1 MLRDVLN
8 IVVAEVSNDVV
19 NTVLVLIEVLNVVVV
34 DLLVEVLL
42 EKPVLVDT

>member
-1 MLRDVLN
+1 VLRDVLN